1 MFRGRTLSKGNK
13 QSNKEHERKNEDLE
27 EELEKQWEMQ
37 DEIHK
42 PCKMKG
48 DSEEKQKKW
57 KEKYG

>member
-1 MFRGRTLSKGNK
+1 MRKDKK
-13 QSNKEHERKNEDLE
+13 QSDKKNDQTKEDLE

-37 DEIHK
+37 DHIHK
-42 PCKMKG
+42 TCKMKG